1 MWYKVRAS
9 KDRYEFHL
17 VDYKTGKKEPL
28 FDREKLTAALAEIG
42 AAKLKLDELSPD
54 QFHLSED
61 RMSLKFPWNNQ
72 TLIYNRLDHSV
83 SIAKPDKATA
93 FQLEDSQPVHFQAR
107 KENPWK
113 AYKEGTKL
121 ILEDREKK
129 EKFELG
135 SDDKETYYSGPYLFS
150 PDFTKLV
157 CVRVKLGE
165 KHDVTVIESSPRT
178 QLQPKVRILENYRKP
193 GDAITILKPRLFDLA
208 TKKEIPISDKL
219 FENPYDF
226 EDRTL
231 SWNSD
236 SSQFTFEYNQRGHQV
251 YRVLSVDAKT
261 GAVRA
266 IVNEETKTF
275 FEYSGKKYIH
285 WYDNKQK
292 LLWMSERS
300 GWNHLYRID
309 ASTGSVLNPVTQ
321 GNWVVRSIVRTDDE
335 KGQIWLNVG
344 GIYPEQDPY
353 YLHQIRVNYDG
364 TGLVKLTEGDGSHF
378 VTYSPDRKYILDRYS
393 RVDMAPKTEL
403 RDAETGKLISVLETA
418 DDSDLKRMG
427 WRSPERFVAKGRDGQ
442 TDIYG
447 VVYRPMNFDPS
458 KKYPVIENI
467 YAGPQGAFVPK
478 IFRAYDRKAE
488 YAELGFIV
496 VQIDGMGTSFRS
508 KAFHDVCWK
517 NLGDAGFPDR
527 ILWLKALAEKY
538 PQVDLTR
545 VGIFGGSAGGQN
557 ALGALLRH
565 PDFYKV
571 AVADCGCHDNRMDKI
586 WWNELWMG
594 WPVGK
599 EYEEASNVV
608 NAHKLQGKLLLTV
621 GEIDSN
627 VDPASTMQVVNALIK
642 ANKDFDM
649 IVVPGGNHGV
659 GETPYMNRRRMDFF
673 VRHLLGVEP
682 RAN

>member
-1 MWYKVRAS
+1 M
-9 KDRYEFHL
+9 
-17 VDYKTGKKEPL
+17 
-28 FDREKLTAALAEIG
+28 
-42 AAKLKLDELSPD
+42 
-54 QFHLSED
+54 
-61 RMSLKFPWNNQ
+61 
-72 TLIYNRLDHSV
+72 
-83 SIAKPDKATA
+83 
-93 FQLEDSQPVHFQAR
+93 
-107 KENPWK
+107 
-113 AYKEGTKL
+113 
-121 ILEDREKK
+121 
-129 EKFELG
+129 
-135 SDDKETYYSGPYLFS
+135 
-150 PDFTKLV
+150 
-157 CVRVKLGE
+157 
-165 KHDVTVIESSPRT
+165 
-178 QLQPKVRILENYRKP
+178 
-193 GDAITILKPRLFDLA
+193 FDLA

-458 KKYPVIENI
+458 KNI
-467 YAGPQGAFVPK
+467 QSSRIFTRGRKERSSPK
-478 IFRAYDRKAE
+478 FSGHTIARPNMRSWV
-488 YAELGFIV
+488 LL
-496 VQIDGMGTSFRS
+496 SFRS
-508 KAFHDVCWK
+508 TAW
-517 NLGDAGFPDR
+517 
-527 ILWLKALAEKY
+527 E
-538 PQVDLTR
+538 
-545 VGIFGGSAGGQN
+545 
-557 ALGALLRH
+557 
-565 PDFYKV
+565 
-571 AVADCGCHDNRMDKI
+571 
-586 WWNELWMG
+586 
-594 WPVGK
+594 
-599 EYEEASNVV
+599 
-608 NAHKLQGKLLLTV
+608 
-621 GEIDSN
+621 
-627 VDPASTMQVVNALIK
+627 PA
-642 ANKDFDM
+642 
-649 IVVPGGNHGV
+649 
-659 GETPYMNRRRMDFF
+659 F
-673 VRHLLGVEP
+673 VRRHFTMFAGKISAMPVFLIGFSG
-682 RAN
+682 